1 MTAIL
6 EQRSI
11 VARFQQI
18 PLRVILVVPF
28 VLQITGAVGIVGYL
42 SFKHGQESVNALILQ
57 VQDKANN
64 QVNQHLDSY
73 LAIPKQ
79 VNQSNLNAIEQG
91 LLDPDN
97 LTQLGRYFWHQAKI
111 FKDVSYIY
119 YASTDG
125 RMVGA
130 GAWIESKDVVIDEL
144 SATTKGQ
151 AHTYEAD
158 ANGNRTRI
166 AQIYD
171 YQPTTEDWYR
181 NTLKLQKANWS
192 RVTVEGSELPYV
204 ATSLVQPLTNSND
217 RLIGMVAID
226 LILSKVSDFLRQ
238 IEISPASK
246 IFIIQRDG
254 TLVGSSLSEPPYET
268 IDGQPQLINIF
279 NSKKPALQALSL
291 QLKKFGSLQ
300 NITTQQSFQFQQGGD
315 RQFVEVTP
323 RRDEFGLDWLVVVV
337 VPESDF
343 MQQINASI
351 RNTVALCLIA
361 LVVATL
367 LGIYTSRWIAN
378 PILRLNAASQA
389 ISEGELNQ
397 SIEPSNVKELNTLA
411 QSFNRMTHQLQES
424 FSALEQTNQALETTN
439 TSLKQSQIQIVQSE
453 KMSALGNLVAGV
465 AHEINNPVAFIG
477 GNISPA
483 LDYTCDLFD
492 LIDLYQQKLPRPD
505 AEIEEKIEEID
516 LEYLREDLP
525 NLLGSMKTG
534 VDRIREISVSLR
546 TFSRADSDRKQPFDL
561 HSGLDSTLLI
571 LKHRLKGNERRPA
584 IEVITQYGELPLVEC
599 FPGQLNQVFMNLL
612 ANAIDVIDEVSEE
625 KTFDEVKAS
634 PGQITI
640 TTEVISE
647 QRVLIYIQ
655 DNGKGMSDEV
665 KAHIFDHLFT
675 TKDVGKG
682 TGLGLAIAKQIIE
695 EKHGGI
701 LEVDSILGKGTK
713 FIVTLPL
720 LHAEVE

>member
-226 LILSKVSDFLRQ
+226 LTLSKVSDFLRQ

>member
-465 AHEINNPVAFIG
+465 AREINNPVAFIG

-599 FPGQLNQVFMNLL
+599 FTGQLNQVFMNLL